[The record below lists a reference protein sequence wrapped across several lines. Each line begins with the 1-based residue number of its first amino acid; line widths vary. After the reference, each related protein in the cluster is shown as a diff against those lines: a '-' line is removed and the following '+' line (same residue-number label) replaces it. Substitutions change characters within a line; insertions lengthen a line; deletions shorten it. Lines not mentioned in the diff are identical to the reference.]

1 MGSMPSIPVPPAL
14 DAARTR
20 GPAWASWLDT
30 LPRRAADLLAEWGLR
45 LDGETTHGQCS
56 LVLPVRDEAGTSA
69 VLKIGFP
76 DEESEHEH
84 LALQHWGGRAA
95 VTLLKADPHRRA
107 LLLERLRPEDLS
119 AQWDLD
125 ACRVVAESY
134 ALLHRPAPP
143 QLRSLADLV
152 ARWRDELAATP
163 RDAGIPPRLVDQA
176 RSIAAGLVED
186 AATTGTL
193 VHTDLHYGNVL
204 AADRRPWLVIDPKP
218 LSGDPHCE
226 LAPMLWNRWREVE
239 EGAGALR
246 WTMRERFDVLVDTAG
261 LDEDRARAWAVLR
274 LVMYA
279 RWSAAQRDADEVTA
293 MLRIIKAVGEA

>member
-14 DAARTR
+14 DAARLR
-20 GPAWASWLDT
+20 GPAWAGWLDA
-30 LPRRAADLLAEWGLR
+30 LPRRAGDLLEEWCLQP
-45 LDGETTHGQCS
+45 DGEAMHGRCS
-56 LVLPVRDEAGTSA
+56 LVLPVRAEDGAPT

-84 LALQHWGGRAA
+84 LALQHWGGRGA
-95 VTLLKADPHRRA
+95 VSLVRADPHRRA
-107 LLLERLRPEDLS
+107 LLLERLHREDLGR
-119 AQWDLD
+119 QWDLD

-134 ALLHRPAPP
+134 ASLHRPAPP
-143 QLRSLADLV
+143 QLRSLADQV
-152 ARWRDELAATP
+152 ARWRDELGATP

-176 RSIAAGLVED
+176 RSIAAGLVD
-186 AATTGTL
+186 DPGTTGTL

-204 AADRRPWLVIDPKP
+204 AGDRQPWLVIDPKP

-239 EGAGALR
+239 EGSGALR
-246 WTMRERFDVLVDTAG
+246 WTMRERFAVLVDTAG

-279 RWSAAQRDADEVTA
+279 LDAAARHDTDEVTA
-293 MLRIIKAVGEA
+293 MLRVLKAVQD